1 MYVYI
6 VQTEIHLPFLERKD
20 PFQIHEQNHL
30 CTQVQ
35 GILILILLLLLYLVV
50 LLLYSIGE
58 GGPVVI
64 LVFRL
69 HPEAYAKLSNNIG

>member
-20 PFQIHEQNHL
+20 PLQIHEQNHL

-35 GILILILLLLLYLVV
+35 GILVLLLLLYLVV

-58 GGPVVI
+58 GCPVVI

-69 HPEAYAKLSNNIG
+69 HPETYAKLSNNIG

>member
-20 PFQIHEQNHL
+20 PLQIHEQNHL

-35 GILILILLLLLYLVV
+35 CILILLLSLLIYLVV

-58 GGPVVI
+58 GCPVVI

-69 HPEAYAKLSNNIG
+69 HPETYAKLGNNIG